1 MNEIRK
7 TLALFYMM
15 LDDFASSIWTTERI
29 DFFFLK
35 YHMVFDAVRKSDTVR
50 EVDKDVSYITAVCK
64 SVMQLTAHME
74 WYWES
79 LMPVFEEKRGDILF
93 WRTLL

>member
-7 TLALFYMM
+7 TLALFHMM

-79 LMPVFEEKRGDILF
+79 LMPVFEEKRCDILF